1 MEKEKRYYAYR
12 ANIAFE
18 DITIFNYQEED
29 NKENRNK
36 LFRGFF
42 EQLKKDK
49 LKSDYA
55 RREYSLL
62 HVTDQDDIFV
72 CHLAR
77 KRDVSLNKI
86 EEYKII
92 KKTEDDYPYVK
103 VFVDLKHQ
111 KILIEC
117 NTAIFSNYETCKKTI
132 EHIIKHNIKDKNAT
146 ITLNPICK
154 QNEFKEHISS
164 AEYIYSI
171 KFKLESPNFL
181 DSKNAAKDFVGKF
194 HEDNSSDSLELTI
207 KNKSGKL
214 NLDTVGIESFVEYA
228 ECGAGTWELKYK
240 NKGSKQ
246 ETIKSGKLGQYIY
259 ILDQD
264 TMINNALTHKQLSI
278 LKKAFEQVEV
288 IESFK
293 ELK

>member
-1 MEKEKRYYAYR
+1 MEKEKKYYAYR

-18 DITIFNYQEED
+18 DITLFNYQEED

-36 LFRGFF
+36 IFRVFF
-42 EQLKKDK
+42 EQLKQDK

-55 RREYSLL
+55 QREYSLL
-62 HVTDQDDIFV
+62 YVDDKEDIFV

-77 KRDVSLNKI
+77 KRNVNLNKI

-92 KKTEDDYPYVK
+92 EKTEDDYPYVK

-117 NTAIFSNYETCKKTI
+117 NTTIFSNYETCKKII

-154 QNEFKEHISS
+154 QNEFKEHINA

-171 KFKLESPNFL
+171 KFKLEAPNFL
-181 DSKNAAKDFVGKF
+181 DSTTAAKEFVGRI
-194 HEDNSSDSLELTI
+194 HEDTSGDSVELTI

-214 NLDTVGIESFVEYA
+214 NLDTIGIESFVKYA
-228 ECGAGTWELKYK
+228 ECGAGSWELKCK
-240 NKGSKQ
+240 NNGARQ
-246 ETIKSGKLGQYIY
+246 EIIKSGELGEYIC
-259 ILDQD
+259 ISDND
-264 TMINNALTHKQLSI
+264 TTIDDALTLKQLTI
-278 LKKAFEQVEV
+278 LKKAFDQVEV

-293 ELK
+293 EYK